1 VNPQDIS
8 AQTVTDM
15 AQALAQAMSALDP
28 AGDPPVLVVDS
39 ALTAQALK
47 TALAKSSW
55 PGRDRGEP
63 LPWCG
68 TLDQAFESIADQSC
82 VDPAVPRPRPL
93 AMRRVQLAQQ
103 LMDYR
108 SIAESLGGSSRAAL
122 HLAAKWVEMF
132 DGWEWLESQATQP
145 RLGLTHAPHLADDL
159 ALLGALHQANRS
171 DLDRAPWVTRYGR
184 SRATAVWFCI
194 NRTPSPKEF
203 AMATRLWRVP
213 AKAIRVWSHPAIDSM
228 QSLRELLQRRAA
240 AAAARP
246 IGRRQLIAAQ
256 TTEEAAWSAV
266 QTILDWRAQGIDDI
280 GVVPIDRKMLRRLRA
295 LLERAGEPFSDRSG
309 WALDTTV
316 AASAVAGLSDL
327 IAHQANTQSV
337 LEWIHSPFVMRGLA
351 LRFDFQ
357 HTERQRLDAALRAYG
372 RVAPITLKDL
382 VTQGLLPLQDL
393 QSTLSAVSSRQPI
406 ARWSDQLVDAM
417 TMSGL
422 ESALAQDAAGQAVLA
437 AIQML
442 HADASSDQS
451 PITAS
456 LWQAL
461 LNESL
466 AQSRFV
472 EPVTQACVRM
482 CSMVSL
488 SWQSPKA
495 VVVLGADAQRLP
507 ERATPEFFGPKRF
520 AEMGLIN
527 PPEQTEAES
536 FGQFASVWSGP
547 MDMAFV
553 ACAEKSDSD
562 VEFSSWIELI
572 AIADPGPVVR
582 VAAADMIHS
591 YAIST
596 DSGTTALQQTQTDL
610 AQTASSLDGAIVL
623 PTNTT
628 RFTGRLPSV
637 MSVTDLQ
644 KLIDCPYQFY
654 LQTLL
659 GLSPTLALEEE
670 SPPSDLGALIHQALS
685 GARMSHASSDEWRAW
700 LTQRI
705 DDLLGRPF
713 FVRRG
718 AALERLSVPPAIAAK
733 LRADAMA
740 LVPRLSEWL
749 FARTNNAESELTE
762 TLTEKTVERSIDT
775 LGVSIKGRIDRWEK
789 RDANSVLI
797 DFKTSDPDQLKR
809 SVKSGDRD
817 VQLPLYAWLIG
828 PEHVAAD
835 AAYVSIK
842 RDGIRDISLTQ
853 ATGQPM
859 AQLTTSAVTQVS
871 DALGSIIAGDPI
883 ELLGMTR
890 DKKIC
895 ERCSVRGVCRRDDLV
910 ALSSEDEGETSE

>member
-1 VNPQDIS
+1 
-8 AQTVTDM
+8 M
-15 AQALAQAMSALDP
+15 AQALAQAMAALDP
-28 AGDPPVLVVDS
+28 ASEPPVLVVDS
-39 ALTAQALK
+39 ALTAQSLK
-47 TALAKSSW
+47 IALAHTGW
-55 PGRDRGEP
+55 PGRDRGAP

-68 TLDQAFESIADQSC
+68 TLDQAFEAIADQSC
-82 VDPAVPRPRPL
+82 IDPAVPRPRPL

-122 HLAAKWVEMF
+122 HLAAKWVELF
-132 DGWEWLESQATQP
+132 DGWEWLESQAAKP
-145 RLGLTHAPHLADDL
+145 GLGLAHAPHLADDL
-159 ALLGALHQANRS
+159 VLLGALHQANRS
-171 DLDRAPWVTRYGR
+171 DLDRASWVARYGR
-184 SRATAVWFCI
+184 PQATAVWFCI
-194 NRTPSPKEF
+194 NRSPSPREI
-203 AMATRLWRVP
+203 AMATLLWRVS
-213 AKAIRVWSHPAIDSM
+213 ANAIRVWSHPAIDSM
-228 QSLRELLQRRAA
+228 QSLREFLRSRAA
-240 AAAARP
+240 TAPARP

-256 TTEEAAWSAV
+256 TTEESAWAAV
-266 QTILDWRAQGIDDI
+266 QTILTWRSQGIDDI

-337 LEWIHSPFVMRGLA
+337 LEWIHSPFVMRGLG

-357 HTERQRLDAALRAYG
+357 HTERQRVDAALRAYG
-372 RVAPITLKDL
+372 RVAPITLGDL
-382 VTQGLLPLQDL
+382 VTQGLLPLEDL
-393 QSTLSAVSSRQPI
+393 ESTLSAVGGRQPI
-406 ARWSDQLVDAM
+406 ARWSDQLINAM

-482 CSMVSL
+482 CSMASL

-547 MDMAFV
+547 IDMAFV

-582 VAAADMIHS
+582 VAAADLIQP
-591 YAIST
+591 YAISV
-596 DSGTTALQQTQTDL
+596 DLGTTALRQAHDDSL
-610 AQTASSLDGAIVL
+610 QTAPTLGGAIA
-623 PTNTT
+623 PT
-628 RFTGRLPSV
+628 RFSGQLPDV
-637 MSVTDLQ
+637 ISVTDLQ

-659 GLSPTLALEEE
+659 GLSPTPALEEE

-685 GARMSHASSDEWRAW
+685 GARMSHTSSDEWRVW
-700 LTQRI
+700 LTKRI
-705 DDLLGRPF
+705 DDLLSRPF

-718 AALERLSVPPAIAAK
+718 AALEQLSVPPAIAAK

-740 LVPRLSEWL
+740 VVPRLSEWL
-749 FARTNNAESELTE
+749 FARTNNAEFEFTD
-762 TLTEKTVERSIDT
+762 TLTEKTVERRLDT

-789 RDANSVLI
+789 RDAASVLI

-809 SVKSGDRD
+809 SVKSGDQD

-842 RDGIRDISLTQ
+842 RDGIHDIPLTQ
-853 ATGQPM
+853 TTGQPM
-859 AQLTTSAVTQVS
+859 AQLMGSVVTQVS
-871 DALGSIIAGDPI
+871 NALGGIAAGDPI

-895 ERCSVRGVCRRDDLV
+895 ERCNVRGVCRRDDIV
-910 ALSSEDEGETSE
+910 ALSNEAEGETSE